1 METRN
6 FVEKLFPAK
15 SYNKIFRVT
24 NKMSLQPQLI
34 KINDYDNQEVIK
46 VKNIKSAG
54 PLFVA

>member
-6 FVEKLFPAK
+6 YVEKLFPAK
-15 SYNKIFRVT
+15 SYNKILRVT